1 MKPKEYNFPRMSLVE
16 AVLCVEALN
25 YYLQH
30 VLSEEELSGDDHS
43 SYDVMAARSAV
54 KKITKTID
62 DLDAGLRTSSSTN
75 QSASR
80 IHRVQ

>member
-1 MKPKEYNFPRMSLVE
+1 MKPKEYNFPRMSLIE
-16 AVLCVEALN
+16 AVICVKALN

-30 VLSEEELSGDDHS
+30 VLSEEELSGDDNS

-62 DLDAGLRTSSSTN
+62 DLDADL
-75 QSASR
+75 
-80 IHRVQ
+80 

>member
-1 MKPKEYNFPRMSLVE
+1 MKSKEYNFPRMSLIE
-16 AVLCVEALN
+16 AVICVKALN

-30 VLSEEELSGDDHS
+30 VSSEEELSGVDKS

-62 DLDAGLRTSSSTN
+62 DLDAGL
-75 QSASR
+75 
-80 IHRVQ
+80 

>member
-1 MKPKEYNFPRMSLVE
+1 MKSKEYNFPRMSLIE
-16 AVLCVEALN
+16 AVICVKALN

-30 VLSEEELSGDDHS
+30 VLSEEELSSDERS

-62 DLDAGLRTSSSTN
+62 DLDAGL
-75 QSASR
+75 
-80 IHRVQ
+80 

>member
-1 MKPKEYNFPRMSLVE
+1 MKPKEYNFPRMSLIE
-16 AVLCVEALN
+16 AVICVKALN

-30 VLSEEELSGDDHS
+30 VLSEEELSGDDNS

-62 DLDAGLRTSSSTN
+62 DLDAGL
-75 QSASR
+75 
-80 IHRVQ
+80 

>member
-1 MKPKEYNFPRMSLVE
+1 MKSKEYNFSRMSLIE
-16 AVLCVEALN
+16 AVICVKALN

-30 VLSEEELSGDDHS
+30 VLSEEKLSGDDNS

-62 DLDAGLRTSSSTN
+62 DLDAGL
-75 QSASR
+75 
-80 IHRVQ
+80 

>member
-1 MKPKEYNFPRMSLVE
+1 MKSKEYNFPRMSLVE

-30 VLSEEELSGDDHS
+30 VLSEEELSGDGNS

-62 DLDAGLRTSSSTN
+62 DLDAGL
-75 QSASR
+75 
-80 IHRVQ
+80 

>member
-1 MKPKEYNFPRMSLVE
+1 MKSKKYNFPRMSLIE
-16 AVLCVEALN
+16 AVICVKALN

-30 VLSEEELSGDDHS
+30 VLSEEELSDDEHS

-62 DLDAGLRTSSSTN
+62 DLDAGL
-75 QSASR
+75 
-80 IHRVQ
+80 

>member
-16 AVLCVEALN
+16 AVICVKALN

-30 VLSEEELSGDDHS
+30 VLSEEELSGDGNS

-62 DLDAGLRTSSSTN
+62 DLDAGL
-75 QSASR
+75 
-80 IHRVQ
+80 